1 MLCVDTNCPT
11 TQLAVQRMYVRCMI
25 MKQQNAFEKGVYSV
39 WEAVIINPL
48 VKSQRNWGTWL
59 GVITIINNNNSISF
73 STIHYY
79 IVPETTTTFYV
90 FLQKNDR

>member
-1 MLCVDTNCPT
+1 
-11 TQLAVQRMYVRCMI
+11 MYVSCMI

-48 VKSQRNWGTWL
+48 VKSQRNWRTWL

-90 FLQKNDR
+90 FFAKK

>member
-11 TQLAVQRMYVRCMI
+11 TQLAVQRMYVRCML

-48 VKSQRNWGTWL
+48 VKSQRN
-59 GVITIINNNNSISF
+59 
-73 STIHYY
+73 
-79 IVPETTTTFYV
+79 
-90 FLQKNDR
+90 

>member
-11 TQLAVQRMYVRCMI
+11 PQPGAPRMYVCRVI
-25 MKQQNAFEKGVYSV
+25 MKQQNAAEKGVYSV

-48 VKSQRNWGTWL
+48 VKSQRNWRTWL

-73 STIHYY
+73 STIYYY
-79 IVPETTTTFYV
+79 ILPETTTTFCV
-90 FLQKNDR
+90 CFCKK